1 MTDHGLLSLLPPL
14 VALALAL
21 WSKNVVLSL
30 ALGVFAGF
38 LVLAGADPLAAA
50 YASLEQGLFGQLAR
64 RSHASLIVLVLIIGG
79 FVGLLEASGG
89 LRTFAQRIAGWVR
102 GAVGAQLAVWL
113 AGIAIFFSDSATP
126 LILGPIFRPV
136 LERSGVSREK
146 LAYIIDATASPVC
159 VLVPFISWGV
169 YTMSLYDQ
177 AHRQLGLVRDA
188 FTTFLE
194 VLPLTLYPL
203 LTLLAVPLIILSR
216 RELGPMVAAQ
226 RALGQ
231 RSIEPSGD
239 ASDDVDGGD
248 EADRDDKADRDDEAQ
263 AEVPLSTV
271 VIPLAVLALS
281 VGSLFVRSYLVH
293 GKLGGLALKSSLT
306 ISYLLA
312 TATALWVCR
321 RVGVLTLSEGLGAFK
336 TGVQRMLVV
345 PLILI
350 LAWSLGHACKSL
362 GTGRYLARL
371 TRPVLTPGLLSPALF
386 VVAAVISFAM
396 GSAWGTFAILLPIGA
411 ALARGMGI
419 ALQPAFGAVL
429 SGGLF
434 GDHAS
439 PISDTTILASM
450 GAGCEHIEHV
460 RTQLPYAL
468 IVAAISLGGFYLAGR
483 GVTPTLVLGLGALT
497 LLFSLGALLWRFG
510 SSTLQTPRSSS
521 SS

>member
-1 MTDHGLLSLLPPL
+1 MTDHGLVSLLPPL

-30 ALGVFAGF
+30 ALGVYAGF
-38 LVLAGADPLAAA
+38 LALAGADPLAAA
-50 YASLEQGLFGQLAR
+50 YASLEQGIFAQLAR

-89 LRTFAQRIAGWVR
+89 LRTFARRIAGWVR

-113 AGIAIFFSDSATP
+113 AGMAIFFSDSATP

-226 RALGQ
+226 RALA
-231 RSIEPSGD
+231 EPTAANEEPDDPPAAEHD
-239 ASDDVDGGD
+239 ATD
-248 EADRDDKADRDDEAQ
+248 EP
-263 AEVPLSTV
+263 AEVPLYTV
-271 VIPLAVLALS
+271 VVPLAALALS
-281 VGSLFVRSYLVH
+281 VASLFLRSYLVH

-312 TATALWVCR
+312 TATALWACR
-321 RVGVLTLSEGLGAFK
+321 RAGVLSLKEGLAAFK
-336 TGVQRMLVV
+336 QGVQRMLVV
-345 PLILI
+345 PLILL
-350 LAWSLGHACKSL
+350 LAWSLGHACKDL

-371 TRPVLTPGLLSPALF
+371 TKPVLTPGLLSPALF

-411 ALARGMGI
+411 SLAHGMGI
-419 ALQPAFGAVL
+419 ALQPTFGAVL

-450 GAGCEHIEHV
+450 GAGCAHIDHV

-468 IVAAISLGGFYLAGR
+468 VVAVVALGGFYLAGR
-483 GVTPTLVLGLGALT
+483 GVTPSLVLGLGAATLVLGLG
-497 LLFSLGALLWRFG
+497 GLLWRFG
-510 SSTLQTPRSSS
+510 APAIAPGATGARTGSGR
-521 SS
+521 